1 MCDIGLFT
9 MSQNDADLLTDN
21 LRALR
26 DDLRY
31 SNNESVGDLARRLR
45 HGLQKVGAL
54 LSTANKAR
62 SIIVP
67 KQHVLSTFE
76 LPGTMLPG
84 GCVSDNV
91 HHHVAGLLEEEKNNL
106 TVMYNMK
113 VGELLSLA
121 CERAFISPGGSE
133 AALIRNKAEWEL
145 LLLDTAKELS
155 DLSQQIAMSVTSAE
169 LVAKELR
176 GCRKRERDSRQPGA
190 GTAYQSEP
198 FRPRPVVGSPA
209 DVLVEE
215 ALQNVGMVYDAPVA
229 NVVPTARASTRAV
242 KRKQGG
248 ISERELRSLQVD

>member
-1 MCDIGLFT
+1 
-9 MSQNDADLLTDN
+9 MSRNDADLLTDN

-26 DDLRY
+26 DDLTCR
-31 SNNESVGDLARRLR
+31 NNESVGDLARRLR
-45 HGLQKVGAL
+45 CGLQKVGAL

-67 KQHVLSTFE
+67 RQHELSSFE

-91 HHHVAGLLEEEKNNL
+91 HHHVANLLEEEKNNL

-113 VGELLSLA
+113 VGELLGLA

-145 LLLDTAKELS
+145 SLLETAKELS

-209 DVLVEE
+209 DVLVDE
-215 ALQNVGMVYDAPVA
+215 ALQSVGMVHDAPVA
-229 NVVPTARASTRAV
+229 NVVPMARASTRGV

>member
-1 MCDIGLFT
+1 
-9 MSQNDADLLTDN
+9 MSRNGADLLTTN
-21 LRALR
+21 LSSLR
-26 DDLRY
+26 DDLTYR
-31 SNNESVGDLARRLR
+31 NDESVNDLARRLR
-45 HGLQKVGAL
+45 YGLQKVGAL
-54 LSTANKAR
+54 LSTAHKAR

-67 KQHVLSTFE
+67 RQHELSSFE

-91 HHHVAGLLEEEKNNL
+91 HFHVASLLEEEKNNL

-229 NVVPTARASTRAV
+229 NVVSTAGASTRAA
-242 KRKQGG
+242 KRKKGG
-248 ISERELRSLQVD
+248 ISEREVRSLQVD